1 MSTPS
6 KIAVIG
12 SMTAAI
18 KAQRALAGVDVSAHV
33 VSLSP
38 KDSRRGCA
46 YGLEFPAEL
55 EGAVR
60 FVLRRDRIPVVEFLQ
75 KGGTPL

>member
-18 KAQRALAGVDVSAHV
+18 KAQRALAGADVSVHV

-38 KDSRRGCA
+38 RDSKRGCA
-46 YGLEFPAEL
+46 YGIEFPIEM

-60 FVLRRDRIPVVEFLQ
+60 FVLRRDRIPVAEFLQ